1 MSASSERTN
10 SDRSTTVRY
19 SLQARIAK
27 EALFYVALFYVGF
40 TAYVYVPT
48 APG

>member
-10 SDRSTTVRY
+10 RDLSTTVRY
-19 SLQARIAK
+19 SLQARIAND
-27 EALFYVALFYVGF
+27 ALFYVGF

-48 APG
+48 APR